1 MKKLIFLSLIMASSL
16 LLIQCSESENE
27 SQDNIEQER
36 QEVLSDLEDLQ
47 GDLDERIEEL
57 SSRIE
62 NAGDEAG
69 DDPEAALEELKGD
82 RSELDRTIDSVE
94 DASSENWDSV
104 KSGAEEL
111 SDNISSTLDGW
122 ESEMED
128 LFDD

>member
-16 LLIQCSESENE
+16 LLVQCGESENE
-27 SQDNIEQER
+27 SQDNIEQEK

-47 GDLDERIEEL
+47 GDLDERIDEL
-57 SSRIE
+57 STRIE

-69 DDPEAALEELKGD
+69 DDWEAALEELKGD

-94 DASSENWDSV
+94 DASRENWDSV

-111 SDNISSTLDGW
+111 FDNISSTLDEW
-122 ESEMED
+122 ESELED